1 MNPRKIT
8 TFGNMK
14 RTVWQWTW
22 VAVGSLLIAAAF
34 VLFITPYRI
43 VPGGVYGMGVVFNY
57 LFPQIQVGTY
67 GLMMDIPLLLVAF
80 RIFGRKFGAKTV
92 VAALLTPLFMNLFTN
107 LVGGTDP
114 HALWG
119 GRVDLSGDVLLACIF
134 GGVTLGAGMGLILK
148 THATSGGTDI
158 VAMILSKYARMPI
171 SRALLMVDC
180 SVVIFGLVAL
190 GSWMLPLYSL
200 VTIFVAT
207 RVVDYVVDGG
217 GGDKLIFILSDRH
230 EAIREFIL
238 HKLDRGGTYIRSAG
252 MYTRE
257 PKEMVF
263 VVVSRREVALIR
275 DRVREVDPVAFM
287 IVVDAHE
294 TLGEGFNTFE
304 HTA

>member
-1 MNPRKIT
+1 
-8 TFGNMK
+8 MK
-14 RTVWQWTW
+14 RIVWQWTL
-22 VAVGSLLIAAAF
+22 VALGSLLIAAAF

-57 LFPQIQVGTY
+57 LFPDVQVGTY
-67 GLMMDIPLLLVAF
+67 GLMMDVPLLLLAF

-92 VAALLTPLFMNLFTN
+92 VAALLTPLFMNVLTT
-107 LVGGTDP
+107 LVGGTEP

-119 GRVDLSGDVLLACIF
+119 GRVDLSDDVLLACIF
-134 GGVTLGAGMGLILK
+134 GGVILGAGTGLILK

-158 VAMILSKYARMPI
+158 VAMIVSKYARMPI
-171 SRALLMVDC
+171 SRALLIVD
-180 SVVIFGLVAL
+180 STVVIFGLVAL
-190 GSWMLPLYSL
+190 GSWKLPLYSL

-207 RVVDYVVDGG
+207 RMVDYVVNGG

-238 HKLDRGGTYIRSAG
+238 NKLERGGTYIKAAG

-263 VVVSRREVALIR
+263 VVVSRREVSLIR

-294 TLGEGFNTFE
+294 TLGEGFNTFD